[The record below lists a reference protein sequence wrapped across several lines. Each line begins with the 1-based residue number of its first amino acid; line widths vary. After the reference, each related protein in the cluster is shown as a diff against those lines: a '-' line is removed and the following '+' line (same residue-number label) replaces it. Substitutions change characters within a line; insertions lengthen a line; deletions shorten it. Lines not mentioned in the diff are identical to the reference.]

1 VRVSALSI
9 SFGTGSNNNFMEGNL
24 RAFCSPHKYIQG
36 PDSILLLNELLP
48 DYGGNAL
55 IVIDPFL
62 YDEIT
67 AKIKPPLERSGIKYE
82 FAQFGGKVSDTEI
95 DRLVKIAA
103 NNKCTV
109 IAGIGGGKTI
119 DTVKAVSDE
128 TGAYTVVVP
137 TTASTDAPCSSLS
150 IVYNTTLSEREVRKC
165 KRNPDLV
172 LVDSAVIM
180 NAPVRYFI
188 AGIGDALATYPE
200 ARAAMLAGG
209 KNFIGDS
216 YRSARLALSISKEC
230 WTIIIDQAVDAYN
243 DILNKKCTDSVE
255 DVIEA
260 NILLS
265 GIGFENAGCAG
276 AHSISKGISALDK
289 EGRLLHGEKVAFG
302 TLCQLVLEKR
312 YDELKKLQSIYKAI
326 GLPISLK
333 ELELSEPLEENI
345 SIIASESM
353 KNAFWGNEPFIVDE
367 CAIKKI
373 LEETN
378 DLGGKCF

>member
-1 VRVSALSI
+1 
-9 SFGTGSNNNFMEGNL
+9 
-24 RAFCSPHKYIQG
+24 
-36 PDSILLLNELLP
+36 LLNELLR
-48 DYGGNAL
+48 DYGENAL

-62 YDEIT
+62 YNEIT
-67 AKIKPPLERSGIKYE
+67 DKIKLPLERSGIEYE
-82 FAQFGGKVSDTEI
+82 FIQFGGKVSDTEI
-95 DRLVKIAA
+95 DRLAKTAIRK
-103 NNKCTV
+103 KCTV
-109 IAGIGGGKTI
+109 TVGIGGGKTI
-119 DTVKAVSDE
+119 DTVKAVSDK
-128 TGAYTVVVP
+128 TGCYTVVVP

-150 IVYNTTLSEREVRKC
+150 IVYNTAISEREVRKC

-172 LVDSAVIM
+172 LVDSTIII
-180 NAPVRYFI
+180 NAPVRFFI

-200 ARAAMLAGG
+200 ARATMLAKG
-209 KNFIGDS
+209 KNFIEDS
-216 YRSARLALSISKEC
+216 YTSARLALSISKEC
-230 WTIIIDQAVDAYN
+230 WAIIIDKAVNAYN

-289 EGRLLHGEKVAFG
+289 DGRLLHGEKVAFG

-312 YDELKKLQSIYKAI
+312 YGELKKLQSIYRAI

-333 ELELSEPLEENI
+333 ELELPKPLEENI

-367 CAIKKI
+367 IAVKKT

-378 DLGGKCF
+378 DLGCIFSS